1 MCDSCNGT
9 RHNGRRWSTSLVV
22 IVGLLSTL
30 ALLAIVGV
38 VVLGRHGDRTASP
51 CAGLNAATA
60 LFARDITRDLAAG
73 RRTLVNDTAAF
84 TQRAVRF
91 RGCPGLAAFA
101 QTAHA
106 TLTDLCPACASR
118 IKRTVCRRSD
128 SAPTAG
134 TRSAVSVQHELSA
147 K

>member
-38 VVLGRHGDRTASP
+38 VVLGRHGDRAASP

-101 QTAHA
+101 QTARA
-106 TLTDLCPACASR
+106 TLAGLCPACASR
-118 IKRTVCRRSD
+118 LERAVSGRSGFT
-128 SAPTAG
+128 STAG
-134 TRSAVSVQHELSA
+134 TRSAVSFQHELAA